1 MAVASLEWTMEE
13 LTRLSASA
21 RREGIDS
28 RLQAGSHLWRR
39 GWRASIFT

>member
-1 MAVASLEWTMEE
+1 MAVASLEWTVE
-13 LTRLSASA
+13 LTRLSAST

-28 RLQAGSHLWRR
+28 RLQAGSHLRRR